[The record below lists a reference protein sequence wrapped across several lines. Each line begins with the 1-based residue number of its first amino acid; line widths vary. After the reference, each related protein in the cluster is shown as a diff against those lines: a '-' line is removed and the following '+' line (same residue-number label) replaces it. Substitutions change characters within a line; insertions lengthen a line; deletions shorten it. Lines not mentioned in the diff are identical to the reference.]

1 MDDTAAKPN
10 PASVLAGDDTFTCN
24 DKDAFCVSE
33 FWQWAFSDLQS
44 NALRGILAEYIVAQA
59 LGIEPAGR
67 ASWDDYD
74 LEMADGTTIEVK
86 STAYLQTWAQ
96 TKPSVL
102 QFGGLRGRTWSPED
116 GYSKEQAYRA
126 DVYVFCVQTART
138 EPEYDPLDL
147 TRWEFGVLPRDVLAT
162 RGTKSMRWSVVERL
176 ADRVVTYRELE
187 EEVAAVTL
195 ADE

>member
-10 PASVLAGDDTFTCN
+10 PASVLAGDDSFTCD
-24 DKDAFCVSE
+24 DKSAFCVSD
-33 FWQWAFSDLQS
+33 FWRWAFSDLES
-44 NALRGILAEYIVAQA
+44 NALHGILAEYIVARA
-59 LGIEPAGR
+59 LGIEPSGR

-74 LEMADGTTIEVK
+74 LEMPDGTTIEVK

-96 TKPSVL
+96 TKPSGF

-138 EPEYDPLDL
+138 HQEYDPLDL
-147 TRWEFGVLPRDVLAT
+147 TQWEFGVLPRKGFAK
-162 RGTKSMRWSVVERL
+162 RGTKSICWSVVERL
-176 ADRVVTYRELE
+176 ADRVVTYRELTA
-187 EEVAAVTL
+187 EVAAVTL
-195 ADE
+195 VGE